1 MEIKRLTLTIDVI
14 ETTIITVTKRGTT
27 DHEETD
33 ILAHVDLHRCPCG
46 CGLWRTDDD
55 SAHPH
60 QLAGQSGPASQSS
73 GG

>member
-46 CGLWRTDDD
+46 CGLWRTDD
-55 SAHPH
+55 HNTH
-60 QLAGQSGPASQSS
+60 QPASQPGPASQSS